1 MVTMAAGAF
10 LETWAPDFWLLC
22 ACTFLNSFGK
32 WALFQVTLVGTIS
45 TTGSSKLYQI
55 AQVYLMEAIGFERRL
70 QRFPW
75 ISYNS
80 LVTVTFFIPYCLG
93 KIAATFVVHQME
105 SWRQFE
111 RWIAVASCVQFLV
124 VFLIPESPRWLL
136 YHQRKYNSPTFLFEV
151 WPSLF
156 HRCYREDKVRS
167 TLRSI
172 ARCNGRS
179 DDIDVMDMV
188 GEKNKCFTFLW
199 YPRPSRARGFGVIK
213 SKREMS
219 VLEIF
224 KPVTLPYTL
233 AFIFGWPMITFLR
246 FGVNN
251 IGEIFESLETT
262 NYIRG
267 GLEISGLLLTA
278 VIEGFMGRR
287 CLLLTLLTSVAIAFF
302 AISFPTLPIRTK
314 KGLFWFINIPTT
326 SANTLIILLTLCVY
340 PTSLSS
346 ITIGLFT
353 ALSCIGEV
361 VAPIAI
367 DYVPF
372 WYMKQDVAFF
382 AMGLVALAGEKKC
395 SQRSSS
401 TYLAQELVSPTTCR
415 RC

>member
-1 MVTMAAGAF
+1 
-10 LETWAPDFWLLC
+10 
-22 ACTFLNSFGK
+22 
-32 WALFQVTLVGTIS
+32 
-45 TTGSSKLYQI
+45 
-55 AQVYLMEAIGFERRL
+55 MEAIGFERRL

-199 YPRPSRARGFGVIK
+199 YPRPSKARGFGVIK

-367 DYVPF
+367 DYVPY

-382 AMGLVALAGEKKC
+382 AMGLVALAGEKNVHKGLLLLILH
-395 SQRSSS
+395 RS
-401 TYLAQELVSPTTCR
+401 LPLLLPAGGARPPPP
-415 RC
+415 